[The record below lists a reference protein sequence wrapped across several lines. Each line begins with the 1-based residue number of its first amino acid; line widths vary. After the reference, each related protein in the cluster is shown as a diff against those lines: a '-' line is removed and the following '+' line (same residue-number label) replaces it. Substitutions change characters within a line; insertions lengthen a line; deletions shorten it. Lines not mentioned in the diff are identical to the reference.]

1 MQRSIWRKLFGSF
14 LKLVL
19 PAILVIVVATIAGS
33 IWLVH
38 LTADEP
44 PRAAYI
50 ITPERFKQ
58 ITNNAE
64 NFTEETWVNHDGTN
78 SRGWFVRGT
87 TGAPAVILLHRYGAD
102 RSWLLNLGVK
112 LYSATGFTVL
122 IPDLRGHGENPT
134 VKYTSLGGCE
144 ADDLAAAIDFLRAQ
158 KSVAADKSVKSQ
170 SASKPVATEPVSNK
184 LVGQKIGVY
193 GVEIGAIAAMMG
205 AASSNDI
212 QALALDSVP
221 ASADSALQSI
231 VAARTAVASSAVAP
245 LAGTAAPLYFMR
257 GCYKSTP
264 LCATAAA
271 LSNRKVLLL
280 AGADQPQ
287 WQQSTAA
294 LASCF
299 GGGGNVQK
307 NTDLQPSGYNLI
319 QIATPEQ
326 QEVYNKLV
334 IDFFRDA
341 LQ

>member
-1 MQRSIWRKLFGSF
+1 MRRSIWPKFIGSV

-19 PAILVIVVATIAGS
+19 PATLVIILAAIAGS

-44 PRAAYI
+44 PRSTYI

-58 ITNNAE
+58 ITNNAQE
-64 NFTEETWVNHDGTN
+64 FTEETWANRDGTS
-78 SRGWFVRGT
+78 SRGWFVRGAN
-87 TGAPAVILLHRYGAD
+87 GAPAVILLHRYGTD
-102 RSWLLNLGVK
+102 RSWMLNLGVK
-112 LYSATGFTVL
+112 LYAATGFTVL

-144 ADDLAAAIDFLRAQ
+144 AEDLAGAINFLRAQ
-158 KSVAADKSVKSQ
+158 KPQPV
-170 SASKPVATEPVSNK
+170 SKPAKGEAVVSEK
-184 LVGQKIGVY
+184 LVGPKIGVY
-193 GVEIGAIAAMMG
+193 GVEIGAVAAMMG
-205 AASSNDI
+205 AANSSDI

-231 VAARTAVASSAVAP
+231 IASRTTVGASAISQ
-245 LAGTAAPLYFMR
+245 LAGTAAPLYFIR
-257 GCYKSTP
+257 GCYKSVP
-264 LCATAAA
+264 LCETAAS

-280 AGADQPQ
+280 AGRDTPQ

-299 GGGGNVQK
+299 GGGANIQQ

-319 QIATPEQ
+319 QTATPEQ
-326 QEVYNKLV
+326 QETYNKLV
-334 IDFFRDA
+334 IEFFRTA